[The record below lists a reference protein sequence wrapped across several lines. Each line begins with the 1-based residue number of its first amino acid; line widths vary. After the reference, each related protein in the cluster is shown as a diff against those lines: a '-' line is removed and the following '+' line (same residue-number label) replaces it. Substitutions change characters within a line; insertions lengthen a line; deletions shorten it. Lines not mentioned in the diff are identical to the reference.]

1 VRENL
6 PVDAGSHCSISKGPA
21 SAKLRSVFPSNPGL
35 IVVEPSLEPVLPSAV
50 AEAIVDQSLGKRVA
64 KSAAWMVMKRLA
76 FKGIGLFSTL
86 ILVRLLAPEAFG
98 LAAIAST
105 AYDALNTISE
115 FSFALALVKM
125 KNPTRAHYD
134 SAWTLIVL
142 RGFAIGAA
150 MFFTAPLISEWMR
163 DPRLTDITRVM
174 AVYPVLWGFE
184 NIGLIEFQRDLR
196 YDRLFVYDVL
206 GKIAGFVVV
215 IPAALILHNAW
226 AVVLGTIAP
235 KIVQIPASYV
245 MHPYRPRISFH
256 AGAELLSFSKWLFAT
271 NVLSL
276 TNNYMITILIGR
288 IGGAGSVG
296 LFRTAEQIG
305 ILPVSEV
312 AAPIR
317 GPMYA
322 GYAKVLHDRVQL
334 CRHVVDGLSLT
345 LMIITPLSVG
355 IALTA
360 HLIER
365 VALGAEWAG
374 AAPFIQVCAFYALFE
389 GIGEFTHNLYVVT
402 DRQRRFVEI
411 MTLTVLARV
420 GLVVWAG
427 FAYGV
432 LWAAAMF
439 ALTSFFSSAVW
450 FGQLTTM
457 IGLSLKET
465 FQAVWRTL
473 AATGAM
479 SILVFYFI
487 NSWQGDT
494 GATSRLVELV
504 LAILLGGITYVGM
517 LLGLW
522 MLCGRPSGPEYL
534 ASRAFRRLWER
545 ADQFRRKTAAAQ

>member
-1 VRENL
+1 M
-6 PVDAGSHCSISKGPA
+6 
-21 SAKLRSVFPSNPGL
+21 
-35 IVVEPSLEPVLPSAV
+35 EPSPKPILPSAT
-50 AEAIVDQSLGKRVA
+50 AELILDQSLGKRVA

-76 FKGIGLFSTL
+76 FKFIGLFSTL

-115 FSFALALVKM
+115 FSFSLALVKM
-125 KNPTRAHYD
+125 KHPDRAHYD

-150 MFFTAPLISEWMR
+150 MYLSAPLISDLMR
-163 DPRLTDITRVM
+163 EPRLTDITRVM
-174 AVYPVLWGFE
+174 ALYPVLWGFE

-196 YDRLFVYDVL
+196 FDRLFVYDVL

-226 AVVLGTIAP
+226 AVVIGTIAP
-235 KIVQIPASYV
+235 KVAQIPASYI
-245 MHPYRPRISFH
+245 MHPYRPRVSFK
-256 AGAELLSFSKWLFAT
+256 AGAELLRFSKWLFAT

-276 TNNYMITILIGR
+276 ANNYMITILIGR

-322 GYAKVLHDRVQL
+322 GYAKVLHDPERL
-334 CRHVVDGLSLT
+334 CRHVIDGLSLT

-360 HLIER
+360 KLIEQ
-365 VALGAEWAG
+365 VALGAEWTG

-389 GIGEFTHNLYVVT
+389 GIGEFTHNLYVVK

-411 MTLTVLARV
+411 MTVTVLARV
-420 GLVVWAG
+420 ALVVWAG
-427 FAYGV
+427 FAHGV

-439 ALTSFFSSAVW
+439 AITSFFSSAIW

-457 IGLSLKET
+457 IGLSLT
-465 FQAVWRTL
+465 RMFLAIWRTM

-479 SILVFYFI
+479 AAGVYSLMSAWPRDMGIA
-487 NSWQGDT
+487 GR
-494 GATSRLVELV
+494 ATELA
-504 LAILLGGITYVGM
+504 LAIVGGGVIYIGILLGSWFLAGS
-517 LLGLW
+517 
-522 MLCGRPSGPEYL
+522 PPGPEDHAL
-534 ASRAFRRLWER
+534 KALKGLPGRFDFL
-545 ADQFRRKTAAAQ
+545 RRKTAAAE

>member
-1 VRENL
+1 L
-6 PVDAGSHCSISKGPA
+6 DS
-21 SAKLRSVFPSNPGL
+21 
-35 IVVEPSLEPVLPSAV
+35 SLEPVPPNAV

-86 ILVRLLAPEAFG
+86 ILVRLVAPEAFG

-105 AYDALNTISE
+105 AYDALNTVAE

-125 KNPTRAHYD
+125 KDPKREHYD
-134 SAWTLIVL
+134 TAWTLIVL
-142 RGFAIGAA
+142 RGIAIGAA
-150 MFFTAPLISEWMR
+150 MFLAAPFISEWMR
-163 DPRLTDITRVM
+163 EPRLTDITRVM
-174 AVYPVLWGFE
+174 ALYPVLWGFE

-196 YDRLFVYDVL
+196 FDRLFVYDVL

-235 KIVQIPASYV
+235 KIVQIPASYL
-245 MHPYRPRISFH
+245 MHPYRPRISFR
-256 AGAELLSFSKWLFAT
+256 AWAELLGFSKWLFAT

-288 IGGAGSVG
+288 IGGASSVG
-296 LFRTAEQIG
+296 LLRTAEQIG

-317 GPMYA
+317 GPMYS
-322 GYAKVLHDRVQL
+322 GYAKVLHDGRQL

-345 LMIITPLSVG
+345 LMIITPLSIG

-360 HLIER
+360 PLIEN
-365 VALGAEWAG
+365 VALGPEWTG
-374 AAPFIQVCAFYALFE
+374 AAPFIQLSALYALFE
-389 GIGEFTHNLYVVT
+389 GIGEFTHNIYVVT

-411 MTLTVLARV
+411 MTLTVVVRV
-420 GLVVWAG
+420 VLVVWAG
-427 FAYGV
+427 FTYGV
-432 LWAAAMF
+432 LWAVGMF
-439 ALTSFFSSAVW
+439 AFTTLFSSAIW

-457 IGLSLKET
+457 IGLSLMET
-465 FQAVWRTL
+465 WRAVWRIVV
-473 AATGAM
+473 ATGAM
-479 SILVFYFI
+479 SAAVYYLMM
-487 NSWQGDT
+487 SWSAGD
-494 GATSRLVELV
+494 GMTSRLTEL
-504 LAILLGGITYVGM
+504 AATISLGGFTYIGM

-522 MLCGRPSGPEYL
+522 FLCGRPAGPEYL
-534 ASRAFRRLWER
+534 ASKAFHRLWTR
-545 ADQFRRKTAAAQ
+545 VDALRHKPAAAR

>member
-1 VRENL
+1 M
-6 PVDAGSHCSISKGPA
+6 
-21 SAKLRSVFPSNPGL
+21 
-35 IVVEPSLEPVLPSAV
+35 EPSLEPVLPSAV

-125 KNPTRAHYD
+125 KAPTREHYD
-134 SAWTLIVL
+134 SAWTLIML

-150 MFFTAPLISEWMR
+150 MFLSAPLISEWMR
-163 DPRLTDITRVM
+163 EPRLTDITRVM
-174 AVYPVLWGFE
+174 AIYPVLWGFE

-206 GKIAGFVVV
+206 GKIAGFIVV

-235 KIVQIPASYV
+235 KIVQIPASYI
-245 MHPYRPRISFH
+245 MHPYRPRVSFR

-322 GYAKVLHDRVQL
+322 GYAKVLHDRRQL

-345 LMIITPLSVG
+345 LMIITPLTIG
-355 IALTA
+355 IVLTA

-411 MTLTVLARV
+411 MTLTVVART
-420 GLVVWAG
+420 GLVIWAG

-439 ALTSFFSSAVW
+439 ALTSFFSSAIW

-457 IGLSLKET
+457 IGLSLMET
-465 FQAVWRTL
+465 WRAIWRTL

-479 SILVFYFI
+479 AAAVYYFI
-487 NSWQGDT
+487 AAWGDDAGVT
-494 GATSRLVELV
+494 ARLTELV
-504 LAILLGGITYVGM
+504 VAIILGGMVYIGV
-517 LLGLW
+517 LLCLW
-522 MLCGRPSGPEYL
+522 LMGGRPSGPEAL
-534 ASRAFRRLWER
+534 ASRAFGRLWAR
-545 ADQFRRKTAAAQ
+545 LDMMRHKPAAAR

>member
-334 CRHVVDGLSLT
+334 CRHVVDGF
-345 LMIITPLSVG
+345 TPLSVG

-487 NSWQGDT
+487 NSWQ
-494 GATSRLVELV
+494 
-504 LAILLGGITYVGM
+504 
-517 LLGLW
+517 
-522 MLCGRPSGPEYL
+522 
-534 ASRAFRRLWER
+534 LWER